1 MNFFITIIIIFIKN
15 YNKILFYFLYKFY
28 KIFFVYFKLN
38 ININN
43 MNSFNFSQF
52 EKNFFYL
59 PKIIKKN
66 EINLIKEN
74 NVKKFF

>member
-1 MNFFITIIIIFIKN
+1 
-15 YNKILFYFLYKFY
+15 
-28 KIFFVYFKLN
+28 
-38 ININN
+38 

-74 NVKKFF
+74 NVKKFLKLFTILKFL